1 MTNEN
6 LRLTELQLYLFNN
19 GTNHYAYRMLGAH
32 KGSFDGEEGYWF
44 SVWAPNAANVSV
56 VGDFNGWV
64 PSANVMYKHQK
75 FGVWE
80 VFIPNV
86 GKNVVYKFY
95 IETQKGE
102 AIYKADPY
110 AFASQLR
117 PETASVTTELD
128 DYTWND
134 KRYMSKVKAPYD
146 EPFMIYELHAG
157 SWKRNE
163 DGTVYSYVQLADEL
177 IPYIKNL
184 GYTHIELMPV
194 CEYPYDGSWGYQ
206 VTGYYSVTSRY
217 GSLNDFK
224 YLVDKCHQNGIGV
237 IMDWVPAHFPKDS
250 HGLVEFDGSCLYE
263 YEDTRLGEHI
273 EWGTKVFNYKRSE
286 VIAFMTSNAM
296 FWFDVFHIDGL
307 RVDAVSSM
315 IYLNYN
321 RDEGQ
326 WVPNMHGGQENL
338 EAVEF
343 IKNLNKTIFEKYPQA
358 LMIAEESTAWPN
370 VTKPIHEGGLGFNF
384 KWNMG
389 WMNDILRYFS
399 LDPIYRSFNHNLL
412 TFSMFY
418 AFSEN
423 YILPLSHDEV
433 VHGKCSLLNK
443 MSGDYN
449 QKFATLRAFYGFM
462 MAHPGKKLMFM
473 GGEFG
478 QFIEWKYDSQLD
490 WNLLD
495 FEMHRKLSY
504 YVESLNKFYK
514 DEKALWENDKNWDGF
529 KWINVTDNEKSV
541 ISFIRINSS
550 KREKIIVICNFTPNH
565 VSNYSVGVPKKG
577 TYQEIFN
584 SDYEVYGG
592 TNVTNSK
599 EIVTEKLEC
608 DGFEDRIT
616 IDLPPLSTVFF
627 KIKKLE
633 KTNKKALT
641 NKDKK

>member
-19 GTNHYAYRMLGAH
+19 GTNYYAYRMLGAH
-32 KGSFDGEEGYWF
+32 KGSIEAVEGYWF
-44 SVWAPNAANVSV
+44 SVWAPNATNVSV
-56 VGDFNGWV
+56 IGDFNEWN
-64 PSANVMYKHQK
+64 PSANVMYKHSK

-80 VFIPNV
+80 LFIPNV
-86 GKNVVYKFY
+86 GTNALYKFY
-95 IETQKGE
+95 IVTEKGE

-110 AFASQLR
+110 AFASQIR
-117 PETASVTTELD
+117 PETASVTTELH

-134 KRYMSKVKAPYD
+134 KRYMSKVKAPYE

-157 SWKRNE
+157 SWKHNE

-177 IPYIKNL
+177 IPYIKKL

-206 VTGYYSVTSRY
+206 VTGYFSVTSRY
-217 GSLNDFK
+217 GCLNDFK
-224 YLVDKCHQNGIGV
+224 YLVDKCHQNDIGV

-296 FWFDVFHIDGL
+296 FWFDIFHIDGL

-321 RDEGQ
+321 RDDGQ

-399 LDPIYRSFNHNLL
+399 MDPIYRNYNHNLL

-478 QFIEWKYDSQLD
+478 QFIEWKYDSELD

-541 ISFIRINSS
+541 ISFIRINKS
-550 KREKIIVICNFTPNH
+550 KREKIIVICNFTPNY

-577 TYQEIFN
+577 TYEEIFN
-584 SDYEVYGG
+584 SDYEIYGG
-592 TNVTNSK
+592 TSVTNFK
-599 EIVTEKLEC
+599 EIVTQKLEC

-616 IDLPPLSTVFF
+616 VDLPPLSTVFF
-627 KIKKLE
+627 KIKKLQ

-641 NKDKK
+641 NKEKK